1 MDTKSA
7 FLPTQLGD
15 WLRTRLVVVAP
26 AVYAWCLSIQVTRL
40 TVYRADQQTHRRLRA
55 FRALAW
61 AVSPLSCG
69 FVQQGVGPGGSAG
82 AEPVVM
88 CCPAIGLQVGRT
100 KEMVN
105 LRTTMG
111 DNHVCVCGMNT
122 PHSVGYLYNPWPERT
137 VLKPHCPE

>member
-15 WLRTRLVVVAP
+15 WLRTRLVVAAS

-61 AVSPLSCG
+61 VVSPLSCG
-69 FVQQGVGPGGSAG
+69 IVQQGVGLGGSAG
-82 AEPVVM
+82 AEPVVRY
-88 CCPAIGLQVGRT
+88 CPAIGLKVGNI
-100 KEMVN
+100 EEVVN

-111 DNHVCVCGMNT
+111 DNHVGV
-122 PHSVGYLYNPWPERT
+122 V
-137 VLKPHCPE
+137 